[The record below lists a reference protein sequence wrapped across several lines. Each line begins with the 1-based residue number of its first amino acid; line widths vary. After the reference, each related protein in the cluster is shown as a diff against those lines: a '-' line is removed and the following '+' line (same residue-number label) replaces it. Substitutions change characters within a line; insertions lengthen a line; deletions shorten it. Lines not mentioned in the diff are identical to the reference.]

1 MLTLLSYSAVKE
13 QKYVSILS
21 HIFFWY
27 LKIYVCRELAK
38 HDNIDVFLS
47 VGWKVSVYGI
57 YEMKTSDVSVVQK
70 CIGCFFFLFLFF
82 LNNNKKEVIWL
93 ESCLTCL
100 HASWMIWGCHASPL
114 GFSELPKVRQAPGCT
129 ALGALP
135 PVHSVSPG
143 DLR

>member
-47 VGWKVSVYGI
+47 VG
-57 YEMKTSDVSVVQK
+57 
-70 CIGCFFFLFLFF
+70 
-82 LNNNKKEVIWL
+82 
-93 ESCLTCL
+93 
-100 HASWMIWGCHASPL
+100 
-114 GFSELPKVRQAPGCT
+114 
-129 ALGALP
+129 
-135 PVHSVSPG
+135 
-143 DLR
+143 